1 MWRHIKPLLELLRLK
16 NPMAVLYMS
25 SDVSTVLALFSEWLS
40 LNFTQLL
47 YRTRTDRPRNIGQ
60 LRFELWE
67 ILPQKMRLIYL
78 GRGTGA

>member
-47 YRTRTDRPRNIGQ
+47 YRTTD
-60 LRFELWE
+60 LE
-67 ILPQKMRLIYL
+67 M
-78 GRGTGA
+78 